1 MTKEEA
7 LKGKSL
13 SWLSGK
19 GGESDVVLMS
29 RVRLARNLK
38 QFPFPN
44 RADFAQ
50 LLSVRTQIEQVMP
63 SVAQGLGE
71 DFEALSMEELTPL
84 ERRVLVE
91 KRLAT
96 SALAKKPQH
105 REVLL
110 AAGGEISLM
119 VNEDD
124 HLRIQCLAPGFDLDT
139 PLEKAL
145 QVDDIIESQLDI
157 AFDEKMGYLT
167 AVPTNLGTG
176 LRATVLLHL
185 PGLVLT
191 KNIGNVESIA
201 PQLGLAIH
209 SRYSDGQENYGC
221 LYELTNQLTLGF
233 SEKALVDNLKSAVK
247 EIIAHERKARKALAL
262 YMKDRLED
270 EVWRA
275 YGTLRYA
282 RLLTEKETL
291 ELLSWVRL
299 GVNLR
304 LISEAAPE
312 SFGEILLA
320 SRASFLQNLAENE
333 NMSKNEIDRLRAE
346 QVRKALVHGQEE
358 N

>member
-1 MTKEEA
+1 MSKDEIMKERH
-7 LKGKSL
+7 L
-13 SWLSGK
+13 SWLSA
-19 GGESDVVLMS
+19 GGTDSDVVLMS

-38 QFPFPN
+38 KLPFPN
-44 RADFAQ
+44 RADFSQ
-50 LLSVRTQIEQVMP
+50 LLAVRTQVEQILP
-63 SVAQGLGE
+63 SLAKGLGTE
-71 DFEALSMEELTPL
+71 FAGFNMEELTPL
-84 ERRVLVE
+84 ERSVLIE
-91 KRLAT
+91 KQLAT
-96 SALAKKPQH
+96 AALMKNTQH

-110 AAGGEISLM
+110 AEAGQVSLM

-139 PLEKAL
+139 PLKKAFAI
-145 QVDDIIESQLDI
+145 DDIIESQLDI

-176 LRATVLLHL
+176 LRASVVLHL
-185 PGLVLT
+185 PGLVFT
-191 KNIGNVESIA
+191 KNIGSVETIA
-201 PQLGLAIH
+201 PQLGLSIH
-209 SRYSDGQENYGC
+209 SLYGEGQEAGGC
-221 LYELTNQLTLGF
+221 LYEITNQLTMGF
-233 SEKALVDNLKSAVK
+233 SEQALVENLKSAVR
-247 EIIAHERKARKALAL
+247 EVVAHERKARKALAL

-304 LISEAAPE
+304 LMEWENPD
-312 SFGEILLA
+312 SFGDILLV
-320 SRASFLQNLAENE
+320 SRTHFLQNLAENE

-346 QVRKALVHGQEE
+346 QVRKALLGKE
-358 N
+358 

>member
-1 MTKEEA
+1 MSKDEIMKERH
-7 LKGKSL
+7 L
-13 SWLSGK
+13 SWLSA
-19 GGESDVVLMS
+19 GGTDSDVVLMS

-38 QFPFPN
+38 KLPFPN
-44 RADFAQ
+44 RADFSQ
-50 LLSVRTQIEQVMP
+50 LLAVRTQVEQILP
-63 SVAQGLGE
+63 SLAKGLGTE
-71 DFEALSMEELTPL
+71 FAGFNMEELTPL
-84 ERRVLVE
+84 ERSVLIE
-91 KRLAT
+91 KQLAT
-96 SALAKKPQH
+96 AALMKNTQH

-110 AAGGEISLM
+110 AEAGQVSLM

-139 PLEKAL
+139 PLKKAFAI
-145 QVDDIIESQLDI
+145 DDIIESQLDI

-176 LRATVLLHL
+176 LRASVVLHL
-185 PGLVLT
+185 PGLVFT
-191 KNIGNVESIA
+191 KNIGSVETIA
-201 PQLGLAIH
+201 PQLGLSIH
-209 SRYSDGQENYGC
+209 SLYGEGQEAGGC
-221 LYELTNQLTLGF
+221 LYEITNQLTMGF
-233 SEKALVDNLKSAVK
+233 SEQALVENLKSAVR
-247 EIIAHERKARKALAL
+247 EVVAHERKARKALAL

-304 LISEAAPE
+304 LLEWENPD
-312 SFGEILLA
+312 SFGDILLV
-320 SRASFLQNLAENE
+320 SRTHFLQNLAENE

-346 QVRKALVHGQEE
+346 QVRKALLGKE
-358 N
+358 

>member
-1 MTKEEA
+1 MSKDEVM
-7 LKGKSL
+7 KGRHL
-13 SWLSGK
+13 SWLSGQ
-19 GGESDVVLMS
+19 GNDGDVVLMS

-38 QFPFPN
+38 QLPFPN
-44 RADFAQ
+44 RADFSQ
-50 LLSVRTQIEQVMP
+50 LLEARTRIEQALP
-63 SVAQGLGE
+63 GLTTDMGLE
-71 DFEALSMEELTPL
+71 FDALTMEELTPL
-84 ERRVLVE
+84 ERSVLIE
-91 KRLAT
+91 KQLA
-96 SALAKKPQH
+96 SPALMKKPQH
-105 REVLL
+105 RELLL
-110 AAGGEISLM
+110 AEEGRVSLM

-124 HLRIQCLAPGFDLDT
+124 HLRIQCLSPGFDLDT
-139 PLEKAL
+139 PLAKAS
-145 QVDDIIESQLDI
+145 QIDDIIEAQLDI

-185 PGLVLT
+185 PGLVFT
-191 KNIGNVESIA
+191 KNIANMESIA
-201 PQLGLAIH
+201 PQLGLAIR
-209 SRYSDGQENYGC
+209 SLYGDGQEAGGC
-221 LYELTNQLTLGF
+221 LYEITNQLTMGF
-233 SEKALVDNLKSAVK
+233 SERALVENLKSAVK
-247 EIIAHERKARKALAL
+247 EIVAHERKARKALAL

-304 LISEAAPE
+304 LVDGVGEDA
-312 SFGEILLA
+312 FGEILLA
-320 SRASFLQNLAENE
+320 SRPNFLQNLAENE

-346 QVRKALVHGQEE
+346 QVRKVLLQEGG